1 MSMIDITEKPVVF
14 RESSAKGR
22 IRLRPETVKRILE
35 GKIEKGDPF
44 SVAKI
49 AAILGAKNTVTLMP
63 MCHQIPLTNVNI
75 DFKVVDERTIEVV
88 STVKA
93 IAQTGVEMEA
103 LTAVSIALLN
113 IWDMTK
119 MYEKDEEGQY
129 PETAISDIMV
139 IKKVKGKRNEQNL

>member
-1 MSMIDITEKPVVF
+1 MIDITEKPVVF

-139 IKKVKGKRNEQNL
+139 IKKVKGKTK

>member
-1 MSMIDITEKPVVF
+1 MIDITEKPVVF

>member
-1 MSMIDITEKPVVF
+1 MEPGHLLKNRSLWLGSF
-14 RESSAKGR
+14 RR
-22 IRLRPETVKRILE
+22 
-35 GKIEKGDPF
+35 
-44 SVAKI
+44 
-49 AAILGAKNTVTLMP
+49 
-63 MCHQIPLTNVNI
+63 CHQIPLTNVNI

-129 PETAISDIMV
+129 PETAISDIRV
-139 IKKVKGKRNEQNL
+139 IKKVKGKTK

>member
-129 PETAISDIMV
+129 PETAISDIRV
-139 IKKVKGKRNEQNL
+139 IKKVKGKTK

>member
-139 IKKVKGKRNEQNL
+139 IKKVKGKTK

>member
-129 PETAISDIMV
+129 PETAISDIRV